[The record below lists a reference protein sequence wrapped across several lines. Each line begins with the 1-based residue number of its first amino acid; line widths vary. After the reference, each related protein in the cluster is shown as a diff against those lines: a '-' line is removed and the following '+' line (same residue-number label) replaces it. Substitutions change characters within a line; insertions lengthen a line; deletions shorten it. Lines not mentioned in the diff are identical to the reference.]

1 MGESSIFK
9 WEKKF
14 LKFIE
19 KNLYWVITAVVFVL
33 GFLIRI
39 PPMEYVS
46 GDFYHYLSPWFD
58 EIKESGLSH
67 QVGNY
72 NLVYQFLIYIM
83 TKLPLKSIYSYKILS
98 CIFDFLLAIIAGRVV
113 YHLLDKDRRAW
124 GSLIATAVILLSP
137 VVILNS
143 AVWAQC
149 DSIFVFFAVC
159 ALFALLKEKY
169 VLSMVMLGVSF
180 AFKLQ
185 AVFLFPI
192 FLLVY
197 FIRKRFTIFNFI
209 WVPLSVVACGLP
221 TVFYGRNPLET
232 ITIYTEQTEVY
243 PYMSLN
249 SASFWQLVLKPM
261 DVGHYEAMKTVAIY
275 LTFAI
280 LLGIMVYWIMNRFST
295 DGKNLIIMAFILTY
309 VCFLFLPAMHERYS
323 YVYEILAICI
333 AVIYPKT
340 IPLCCGLHIV
350 ALLSYASFL
359 FGTVPISFPWL
370 AIINI
375 IIFVLYFYVL
385 NVYMKNTT
393 ENTKKA

>member
-1 MGESSIFK
+1 
-9 WEKKF
+9 
-14 LKFIE
+14 
-19 KNLYWVITAVVFVL
+19 
-33 GFLIRI
+33 
-39 PPMEYVS
+39 
-46 GDFYHYLSPWFD
+46 
-58 EIKESGLSH
+58 
-67 QVGNY
+67 
-72 NLVYQFLIYIM
+72 
-83 TKLPLKSIYSYKILS
+83 
-98 CIFDFLLAIIAGRVV
+98 
-113 YHLLDKDRRAW
+113 LLDKDRRAW